1 MDRINIDGWEPTR
14 NDYRQLF
21 QKVPCYISVQNPELR
36 IIQTNELF
44 RQDFGDRV
52 GELCYNVYK
61 RKTDPCPECPVAKT
75 FADGQVHSSEEQVI
89 TRDGNEAFVIVYTSP
104 IRNEQGEIV
113 AVMEMSTN
121 ITPVKRLQTELTMMG
136 HTVATMAH
144 GIKNILTGLD
154 GGIYVV
160 NSGLNNKDQKE
171 TLKGWGIVQRNVA
184 RISSLVKDILYCAK
198 KRGHEISVIDPNQVV
213 LEVFDLFHETA
224 ALEKIQ
230 LNVDIDPQLGS
241 VQLNSEDLH
250 TILSNLVHNALEA
263 CKFDL
268 NRREHRVMIRT
279 DHKGPI
285 AIFEVSDNGPGLP
298 EEWKSYVFTEILST
312 KERYGTGLGLL
323 VTKKIVDELGGQIT
337 FSSHPKE
344 GSTFRVS
351 FPIKSVVSSNSSSN
365 RYHQSGLIK
374 STTIG

>member
-1 MDRINIDGWEPTR
+1 MDRITIDSWEPTR
-14 NDYRQLF
+14 YDYRQLF
-21 QKVPCYISVQNPELR
+21 EKVPCYISVQNPDLC

-44 RQDFGDRV
+44 KQDFGDRV
-52 GELCYNVYK
+52 GERCYNVYK
-61 RKTDPCPECPVAKT
+61 GETAPCPECPVAKT

-89 TRDGNEAFVIVYTSP
+89 TREGKEAFVIVYTSP
-104 IRNEQGEIV
+104 IRNKQGKIV
-113 AVMEMSTN
+113 AVMEMATN
-121 ITPVKRLQTELTMMG
+121 ITPIKRLQTELTMMG

-160 NSGLNNKDQKE
+160 NSGLINKDRGE
-171 TLKGWGIVQRNVA
+171 TLKGWDIVQRNVA
-184 RISSLVKDILYCAK
+184 RISRLVKDILYVAK
-198 KRGHEISVIDPNQVV
+198 KRKHTISVIDPKQVV
-213 LEVFDLFHETA
+213 MEVYDLYYKTA

-230 LNVDIDPQLGS
+230 LSVDIDPQLGHIM
-241 VQLNSEDLH
+241 LNPEDLH

-268 NRREHRVMIRT
+268 NRREHEVIIRT

-298 EEWKSYVFTEILST
+298 EQWKNYVFTDIIST

-337 FSSHPKE
+337 FSSNPKE

-351 FPIKSVVSSNSSSN
+351 FPIKSVDSSNSSPNGDYS
-365 RYHQSGLIK
+365 LV
-374 STTIG
+374 